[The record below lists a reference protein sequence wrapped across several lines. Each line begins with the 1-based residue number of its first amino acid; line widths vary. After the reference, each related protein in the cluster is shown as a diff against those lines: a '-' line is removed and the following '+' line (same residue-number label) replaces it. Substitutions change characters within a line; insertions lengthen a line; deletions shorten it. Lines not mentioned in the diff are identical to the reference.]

1 METRANYLI
10 VASFVAVILTGSIL
24 AAVVLLNLHPFAS
37 TRAFYDI
44 YFRGSV
50 VGLKIEAPVSLAG
63 IPIGNVRKI
72 EIDPADPAQVHV
84 TIATRRDAA
93 IRSDSI
99 ASLDVSLVFGDASI
113 SITGGS
119 ENAPPAAA
127 LPGRAYPIIA
137 ARPAQLTATWAE
149 NLLQRTIDVSDA
161 LRDMLDDKGR
171 QAIADKLQATQQM
184 TARGVDTAQ
193 RLGGVIDDFD
203 ATVRDVHAQ
212 AIALTAR
219 IDELKSALATVE
231 TQLDDADPIVK
242 KVDTWTRD
250 FDTLVQGI
258 RPAQVELT
266 QNTLRDLHGT
276 ISQARQVISH
286 LARYIA
292 DFERDPMQALFGKP
306 RPGYKPK

>member
-1 METRANYLI
+1 METRANYLL
-10 VASFVAVILTGSIL
+10 VASFMVVIVAGTIV
-24 AAVVLLNLHPFAS
+24 AAIWMLNLHPIGS

-50 VGLKIEAPVSLAG
+50 VGLKVDAPVSLAG
-63 IPIGNVRKI
+63 IPIGNVCKI

-84 TIATRRDAA
+84 TIETRKDAA

-127 LPGRAYPIIA
+127 LPGHAYPIIA
-137 ARPAQLTATWAE
+137 SQASQLTATWAE
-149 NLLQRTIDVSDA
+149 DLLQRTIEVSDA

-171 QAIADKLQATQQM
+171 QAIAEKLQATEQM
-184 TARGVDTAQ
+184 TARGVGTTQ
-193 RLGGVIDDFD
+193 RLGSVIDDFD

-212 AIALTAR
+212 ATALTAKLN
-219 IDELKSALATVE
+219 DLSHALATVE

-242 KVDTWTRD
+242 KVTVWTRD
-250 FDTLVQGI
+250 FDNLVQGI
-258 RPAQVELT
+258 RPEQVDLT
-266 QNTLRDLHGT
+266 QNTLRDLRGT
-276 ISQARQVISH
+276 ISQARQLISH
-286 LARYIA
+286 LARYVD
-292 DFERDPMQALFGKP
+292 DFERDPMQMLFGKP
-306 RPGYKPK
+306 RTGYQPK